1 MRTEDNTHEKFE
13 KNIWDICWCSATCN
27 CINNDQLFFGN
38 FRSSCLNVF
47 EKQHHSFLPSPKI
60 MGVFLVFQIWTNRGV
75 IKNFSE
81 IGGLVERGFLLE
93 RRGFPNCFIHFPPE
107 KHVFTTVGY
116 FLSGKLFMLV
126 VINRSIL
133 SCHLLFT
140 RK

>member
-1 MRTEDNTHEKFE
+1 ML
-13 KNIWDICWCSATCN
+13 CSATCN

-47 EKQHHSFLPSPKI
+47 EKQHHSFLPSPKT
-60 MGVFLVFQIWTNRGV
+60 MGVFLVFQIWTKRGV
-75 IKNFSE
+75 IKNFLE
-81 IGGLVERGFLLE
+81 IGGLVERGFLFE

-116 FLSGKLFMLV
+116 FLSGKLFMIV

-133 SCHLLFT
+133 SQHFYY
-140 RK
+140 